1 MKPKVIIFGTGRKGM
16 SIYFDIKATH
26 DHDVIAF
33 TCNTKEKFGKSIF
46 DVKIIDPEEIKN
58 YPYDFILI
66 ASASCSEIYSQLRQ
80 MGVDDDKIIVRFA
93 NAETKGR
100 ESVMELLNGE
110 TFSAVNTRKMK
121 WRENSLYQEVMKQY
135 NEIRLHRFMSNR
147 IGEYIPRY
155 IWFLTSAE
163 IQENKRNGILDLF
176 VLIDCIRHNSRLTA
190 IFRRHIDLIDETNV
204 DLWLQILSDFPG
216 KIETHEWD
224 DYIQRKNKGI
234 RIYSRDIIQYF
245 ALTPDE
251 EQEGLAKKKDMGLN
265 QPFVCIASRDATY
278 ESTNEPWN
286 DWSYLDYRDS
296 DINKL
301 SLAADYLRTK
311 GIVTVRMGRDVGKSA
326 NFGNCID
333 YAKKYY
339 DELMDIVLM
348 RDCKFYIGDT
358 NGLNALPKV
367 FNRPVAFKNIVPY
380 FSLGEDFFPFNPDD
394 IIILKK
400 YYNKHENRFLS
411 LKEMAE
417 IHSYLLSLGLCNWL
431 PRIDQYEKLGIEVVE
446 NSAEEIL
453 DLTIEMN
460 ARLDGEWVDTEED
473 IERQKRVQEIFQEW
487 LDQSGV
493 NEYSTFKDYR
503 IGTLFLR
510 KNPFLLAD

>member
-1 MKPKVIIFGTGRKGM
+1 MKPKVIIFGTGRTGM
-16 SIYFDIKATH
+16 SVYFDVKDT
-26 DHDVIAF
+26 HDVIAF
-33 TCNTKEKFGKSIF
+33 TCNNKKKLGKSIF

-66 ASASCSEIYSQLRQ
+66 AAVSCSEIYSQLRQ

-93 NAETKGR
+93 HSETKGR
-100 ESVMELLNGE
+100 ESVMEILNGE
-110 TFSAVNTRKMK
+110 TFSAVNKKRMELRK
-121 WRENSLYQEVMKQY
+121 NPLYQEVMKQY
-135 NEIRLHRFMSNR
+135 NEIRLHRFRSDR

-155 IWFLTSAE
+155 IYFLTSAE
-163 IQENKRNGILDLF
+163 IQANKKNGILDLF
-176 VLIDCIRHNSRLTA
+176 VVNDCIRHNSRLTA

-216 KIETHEWD
+216 KIETRGWNGYRE
-224 DYIQRKNKGI
+224 RANKGI
-234 RIYSRDIIQYF
+234 RVFSRDTIQYF
-245 ALTPDE
+245 TLTPDE
-251 EQEGLAKKKDMGLN
+251 EQEGLAKKNDMGLN
-265 QPFVCIASRDATY
+265 QPFVCISSRDAVY
-278 ESTNEPWN
+278 LSTNEPWRN
-286 DWSYLDYRDS
+286 WRYHDYRDS

-301 SLAADYLRTK
+301 SLAADYLKTK
-311 GIVTVRMGRDVGKSA
+311 GIVTVRMGRDVGKGA
-326 NFGNCID
+326 YFGNCID

-348 RDCKFYIGDT
+348 RDCKFYVGDA
-358 NGLNALPKV
+358 NGLNALPIV
-367 FNRPVAFKNIVPY
+367 FNRPVAFKNTVPF
-380 FSLGEDFFPFNPDD
+380 FSLGMGFYPFNPDS
-394 IIILKK
+394 IIIFKK

-411 LKEMAE
+411 LKEMAKIE
-417 IHSYLLSLGLCNWL
+417 MEG
-431 PRIDQYEKLGIEVVE
+431 RIYRTDQYEELGIEVVE

-473 IERQKRVQEIFQEW
+473 IERQKKVQEIYQKW
-487 LDQSGV
+487 LDLSGF